1 LEPNVPYVA
10 MRLLPAMLGIFLIPI
25 SYLTIRL
32 SGFSSAASFLVAALI
47 IFGNNECFF
56 FLKKKKKFKYFY

>member
-1 LEPNVPYVA
+1 MPYVA
-10 MRLLPAMLGIFLIPI
+10 MRLLPALLGIFLIPI

-47 IFGNNECFF
+47 IFGNNEYFF
-56 FLKKKKKFKYFY
+56 FEKKKNQNFY